1 MRILAI
7 SKSTSKATQEALT
20 RGMNDEVAKGK
31 QFFEQEFII
40 EGYMDSTYTDAYMI
54 LESPSVEEA
63 HATLA
68 SYPNTQAG
76 LNTWNLFPLIGLPA
90 ISQSLQ
96 ERHLP
101 LPTWWPQQA

>member
-7 SKSTSKATQEALT
+7 SKSTPKATPEALT

-31 QFFEQEFII
+31 QFFEQGFII
-40 EGYMDSTYTDAYMI
+40 EGYMDPTYTEAYMI

-63 HATLA
+63 RITLA

-76 LNTWNLFPLIGLPA
+76 LNTWDLFPLIGLPA

-96 ERHLP
+96 DRHLP